1 MKNNLLPSI
10 IDNLKTII
18 YALIIAVIIRSFF
31 FQPFYI
37 PSSSMEP
44 TLLIGDRIF
53 VSKYAYGYSKH
64 SLPFS
69 PPLFKKRIFS
79 AEEIKYCETKS
90 NKISSYSKRFAA
102 KEAFVKALGTGIS
115 QGISFNEISVKNNKY
130 GAPFIVLLGKT
141 KTIAKNLTKKK
152 NKIYLSLSDEK
163 KYALAMVVIST

>member
-1 MKNNLLPSI
+1 MNCIFGIGTDIVDISRIKKIFNRNN
-10 IDNLKTII
+10 K
-18 YALIIAVIIRSFF
+18 
-31 FQPFYI
+31 
-37 PSSSMEP
+37 
-44 TLLIGDRIF
+44 
-53 VSKYAYGYSKH
+53 
-64 SLPFS
+64 
-69 PPLFKKRIFS
+69 FKKRIFS

-90 NKISSYSKRFAA
+90 NKISSYSKRFVA

-163 KYALAMVVIST
+163 KYALAMVVISS